1 VTTDVL
7 PFSAQYCKKPGGQSA
22 WHSKVLYCGAVLH
35 VSGSRTDYSFAGTR
49 PAVPLDALSP
59 ASESFCG
66 QKIYVRSITNEA
78 VPGESQVSVVEVAL
92 PPSASSSDTLLRRI
106 AILLF
111 ILVAGVL
118 TVFGYYASSICITVV
133 LAGFLAILCDP
144 LVVIL
149 QKLHLPRGIAAA
161 GIVLA
166 GMSLVGLLGYVLYG
180 KAMTFAEELPV
191 YASKIQQT
199 IEPISRKIQA
209 FQQSA
214 GNLTNDVHPTKKV
227 PEVRLQQSP
236 TWPDYLVR
244 GVGSVWGALIIAGV
258 VPFLMFFMICTKDQM
273 AIRLNDLFTSRIDAA
288 RFITNLNQ
296 TIRGFVVGN
305 LVVGSVM
312 AAATSLVLWG
322 VGIKGAIPL
331 GIASGLLN
339 LLPFLGLIASLA
351 LPLAAALLQF
361 NTPGPYIVITLTI
374 LLLHVVCANVLI
386 PKFIAN
392 RVSIGP
398 VAATVGILFWGWL
411 WGVMGLLLAV
421 PLTALIKLVADLH
434 PSFCHFS
441 NMLALTPRPTPRWV
455 RYGETALE
463 RAIPSLR
470 PRPGKVPVARKP

>member
-1 VTTDVL
+1 MSDQIANKSAASEQSQVGMVETAL
-7 PFSAQYCKKPGGQSA
+7 PFSTLPSDK
-22 WHSKVLYCGAVLH
+22 L
-35 VSGSRTDYSFAGTR
+35 
-49 PAVPLDALSP
+49 LS
-59 ASESFCG
+59 
-66 QKIYVRSITNEA
+66 
-78 VPGESQVSVVEVAL
+78 
-92 PPSASSSDTLLRRI
+92 RI

-111 ILVAGVL
+111 ILVAGLL
-118 TVFGYYASSICITVV
+118 TVFGYYASSICITVI
-133 LAGFLAILCDP
+133 LAGFLAILFDP
-144 LVVIL
+144 VVVIL
-149 QKLHLPRGIAAA
+149 EKLHLPRSVAAA

-191 YASKIQQT
+191 YASKVRQT
-199 IEPISRKIQA
+199 IEPISKKIQN

-214 GNLTNDVHPTKKV
+214 GNLANDVHATKKV

-236 TWPDYLVR
+236 TWPAYLVR

-258 VPFLMFFMICTKDQM
+258 VPFLTFFMLCTKDQM
-273 AIRLNDLFTSRIDAA
+273 AIRMDGLFGSKIDAA

-296 TIRGFVVGN
+296 MIRGFVAGN
-305 LVVGSVM
+305 LIVGSVM
-312 AAATSLVLWG
+312 ALATTLVLWRVG
-322 VGIKGAIPL
+322 VKGAVPL

-339 LLPFLGLIASLA
+339 LLPFLGLIAALA

-361 NTPGPYIVITLTI
+361 STPGPYIVITLTI
-374 LLLHVVCANVLI
+374 LFLHVVSANLLI
-386 PKFIAN
+386 PKFIAT

-421 PLTALIKLVADLH
+421 PLTAFIKLVADLH
-434 PSFCHFS
+434 PSLCHLS

-463 RAIPSLR
+463 RAIPYLR
-470 PRPGKVPVARKP
+470 PRPQKVPVVLRDREPRGQ